1 MSYSSYGTH
10 SWRPAPRS
18 LGTVGAFLVLLGLI
32 VSPTGSAA
40 SEHAATD
47 STRALVPA
55 PPVIEIPT
63 ERVIAD
69 TLQVRREKLS
79 LREIIARSI
88 EGERT
93 KLSGRRSMTYTSTV
107 RVIATWKDKR
117 EIEDLVM
124 RSYADVEGTERTAM
138 LGAKTTH
145 FLREN
150 GEWVLDPDPDQE
162 SDNTVQVEAG
172 GPNDFEELPIFFD
185 EIHEYDFEL
194 VDRFVQTDHVIF
206 RIAFR
211 PKSEFKPL
219 PSGTLYV
226 DTDRY
231 RIIQEE
237 YEFGKN
243 PFPLVLKDLKRV
255 SRQWTELPGG
265 EWVNTK
271 IRGEVELRADP
282 FGWIPQS
289 VAFAYTRTDFEFDV
303 EYDQRLFG
311 ER

>member
-1 MSYSSYGTH
+1 MTH
-10 SWRPAPRS
+10 FGSRWQLVAIALAAIVCSCGVAANAAAQSPAA
-18 LGTVGAFLVLLGLI
+18 G
-32 VSPTGSAA
+32 
-40 SEHAATD
+40 D
-47 STRALVPA
+47 STAVRVRPA
-55 PPVIEIPT
+55 PPVLEIPG
-63 ERVIAD
+63 ERIIAD

-93 KLSGRRSMTYTSTV
+93 KLSGRRSMTCTSTV

-117 EIEDLVM
+117 EIEDLVL

-145 FLREN
+145 YVREN
-150 GEWVLDPDPDQE
+150 GEWVIDPDPDQE
-162 SDNTVQVEAG
+162 SDNTVQVESG
-172 GPNDFEELPIFFD
+172 GHNDFDELPIFFD
-185 EIHEYDFEL
+185 EIQEYDFEL
-194 VDRFVQTDHVIF
+194 IERFVQTDHVIF

-237 YEFGKN
+237 YDFGKN
-243 PFPLVLKDLKRV
+243 PFPLLLKDLKRV
-255 SRQWTELPGG
+255 SRQWTELPTG
-265 EWVNTK
+265 EWVNTT

-282 FGWIPQS
+282 FGWIPRS
-289 VAFAYTRTDFEFDV
+289 VAFAYSRTDFAFDV
-303 EYDQRLFG
+303 DYDERLFG